1 MRRPRVDRAQ
11 QRNRGDEPTAGKG
24 ARDFVVAVLSTILER
39 LAERNDAAHRPL
51 ALHHRASAFH
61 GLTKPAISVR
71 SYLERIFRYANC
83 SPSCYVV
90 AYIYLDRFLWRHPT
104 VFLDSFN
111 VHRFLITSVLTAV
124 KFMDDIYYN
133 NAYFAKVGGISLME
147 MNYLEVDFLFGVGF
161 ELNVTPVI
169 FSSYCSTLQRE
180 MFLGKEQYEWDPGK
194 AIGMFG
200 MIWRGRERER
210 EIERGIVL
218 LISL

>member
-1 MRRPRVDRAQ
+1 MAELGEEPHAIPR
-11 QRNRGDEPTAGKG
+11 
-24 ARDFVVAVLSTILER
+24 VVAVLSTILER
-39 LAERNDAAHRPL
+39 LAERNDAVHRPL

-61 GLTKPAISVR
+61 GLTKPTISVR

-180 MFLGKEQYEWDPGK
+180 MYLESPASPPRLHCCLTEEESSSCQQKQQLAVSYLVLGEGT
-194 AIGMFG
+194 I
-200 MIWRGRERER
+200 
-210 EIERGIVL
+210 
-218 LISL
+218 